1 MCFAPQRRPIFGH
14 PHLQTW
20 SEPLKK
26 IHFEM
31 CFVPQGRAFVRHPT
45 FQKWSEHGVFC
56 TIWLGNLLRATT
68 TCTFSTS
75 DLPKVIRTW
84 CFDVFWAFWLGMCFV
99 PQSRALFPSHLAR
112 CLRTRHF
119 SEPTFRPSR
128 PTNHWKNTALHN
140 FPNSSRT
147 CIFFLLTLSLSFFFC
162 SPLFFSST
170 LLWCLTSKLPLTRY
184 N

>member
-26 IHFEM
+26 LTSKCASRHKGVHLFDIRPSKSGPNM
-31 CFVPQGRAFVRHPT
+31 VCFVHFDLERCFAPQP
-45 FQKWSEHGVFC
+45 
-56 TIWLGNLLRATT
+56 
-68 TCTFSTS
+68 
-75 DLPKVIRTW
+75 
-84 CFDVFWAFWLGMCFV
+84 
-99 PQSRALFPSHLAR
+99 RALFPSHLAR
-112 CLRTRHF
+112 CLRTRRF

-162 SPLFFSST
+162 SPLFFSSLFYSSLVFISPYCWKMLEVW
-170 LLWCLTSKLPLTRY
+170 LLNFLWQDITKHINTHTHNPH
-184 N
+184 